1 MPFEKRVLFVQPD
14 TELVYARKE
23 AEQVI
28 NLLDANVLQGSV
40 HLDDLIERVHSFQPQ
55 LIIFS
60 THGKEEGIL
69 LSDGIIGADLL
80 KPILTTAP
88 VEAVYLNTCES
99 FMTASMI
106 HDQLPVFFAF
116 NVTDVP
122 DRNAFVAMST
132 FAYHLDKGLSYHKAL
147 SKAKSAGN
155 PGLLFLPN
163 MAELH
168 MANGNGNGN
177 GKPKL
182 NGNGRLEN
190 LHDTVV
196 ELGYLV
202 YGNDKWKLPGLVN
215 TVETLQKDVSFIKT
229 ATSLIAI
236 LMVIMLVVIILAW
249 ITM

>member
-1 MPFEKRVLFVQPD
+1 MPFKKRVLFVQPD

-40 HLDDLIERVHSFQPQ
+40 HLDDLTERVHSFQPQ

-69 LSDGIIGADLL
+69 LSDGIVGADLL

-99 FMTASMI
+99 FMTASLI
-106 HDQLPVFFAF
+106 HDQLPVFLAF

-132 FAYHLDKGLSYHKAL
+132 FAYHLDKGLSYQKAL
-147 SKAKSAGN
+147 HKAKSAGN

-163 MAELH
+163 MSESP
-168 MANGNGNGN
+168 MTNGNGND
-177 GKPKL
+177 KPKL

-202 YGNDKWKLPGLVN
+202 YGNEKWKLPGLVS
-215 TVETLQKDVSFIKT
+215 TVQNLQRDVSFIKT
-229 ATSLIAI
+229 ATSLIAV
-236 LMVIMLVVIILAW
+236 LMIIMLVVIILAW
-249 ITM
+249 MGM